1 MLDIQNK
8 CPFGLCRGWYR
19 IFAVSEMEH
28 FVTKLSAQLLS
39 IEQRTPS
46 QM

>member
-8 CPFGLCRGWYR
+8 CPFGLCRGESR
-19 IFAVSEMEH
+19 TFAVSKMER
-28 FVTKLSAQLLS
+28 FVTKLSAQLSS

>member
-8 CPFGLCRGWYR
+8 CPFGLCRGESR
-19 IFAVSEMEH
+19 NFAVSEMER
-28 FVTKLSAQLLS
+28 FVTKLSAQLSS
-39 IEQRTPS
+39 IEQTTPS

>member
-8 CPFGLCRGWYR
+8 CSFGLCRGWSR
-19 IFAVSEMEH
+19 TFAVSEMEH

-39 IEQRTPS
+39 IEQKTPS